1 MNLNDQAELKS
12 VNPGEEVSDE
22 ASDEASDE
30 VIADAPKEDSPAE
43 EILDEDTAV
52 EGISDENIP
61 DDESEAD
68 ASGNATSDDVS
79 SDDAPSDDVSSD
91 DMSSDDV
98 SSDDA
103 SSDDASSD
111 GMASG
116 DTVSENKASGA
127 ENAGAEGSDAD
138 EESPS
143 EETKESSEDKN
154 DDKIKVITHDED
166 KKYKVNRN
174 NLKAQTESERLR
186 REARRK
192 RRIRQQ
198 VLAYA
203 VLVAFV
209 LVIGLGIF
217 FGVRKIIK
225 VSGEKKAAAEA
236 EALLE
241 QQRIEEEAAAVTE
254 ETAVVEEPVY
264 TVEDLGQTPIEQLD
278 EAIHL
283 TIDPM
288 TLEEKIQGIMFVTP
302 ESLTGV
308 DRVLVAGDGTAKAL
322 EEFCPGGI
330 IYSARNVN
338 SSEQFV
344 QMLEKTPSLAKYPI
358 FFCTS
363 ETGLNESGLVG
374 CGLISGAM
382 SPKDAAAT
390 ASVESIHSVGNAIGT
405 GLSSAGISVDFAPVC
420 DLDVVPGGT
429 QSNTTYGNDASVI
442 TPYVT
447 GMADGLSEGGVIAA
461 YKSFPSLAAS
471 SANPAAGR
479 ASCDRSLDDFRSQ
492 EFQVWL
498 SAINA
503 GAGMIQMSNVIYPSI
518 DSDML
523 PSSLS
528 EKTVTGVL
536 RDELKYEGVIISGP
550 LNDAAI
556 TAYYTSGDSAVMALK
571 AGCDVICCPS
581 DPKAAAEGILQAV
594 GSGVVSEERIND
606 ALIRLY
612 RIRYADKYE
621 ELKSQYEAKAS
632 LMGVDLTGVTY

>member
-1 MNLNDQAELKS
+1 MSKHKKNRKKNPNQSNPAELTTVYPQSETDEAAEDITEEEAGKMPEDLAEDAAEAS
-12 VNPGEEVSDE
+12 EAAMEEVSEEVTAVSSEE
-22 ASDEASDE
+22 AVEEPLQDQSEEAVEEPLQEQSE
-30 VIADAPKEDSPAE
+30 ETSEETTEETAE
-43 EILDEDTAV
+43 EVKAEDASEESSSETTEDET
-52 EGISDENIP
+52 SDNA
-61 DDESEAD
+61 DESE
-68 ASGNATSDDVS
+68 
-79 SDDAPSDDVSSD
+79 
-91 DMSSDDV
+91 
-98 SSDDA
+98 
-103 SSDDASSD
+103 
-111 GMASG
+111 
-116 DTVSENKASGA
+116 EK
-127 ENAGAEGSDAD
+127 
-138 EESPS
+138 
-143 EETKESSEDKN
+143 EETDETAEEKSDE
-154 DDKIKVITHDED
+154 KIKVITHDEE

-174 NLKAQTESERLR
+174 NLKAQTESERIR

-198 VLAYA
+198 VLAYSFL
-203 VLVAFV
+203 VLFV
-209 LVIGLGIF
+209 LVVGLGIF
-217 FGVRKIIK
+217 LGVRKIVHI
-225 VSGEKKAAAEA
+225 SSEKKAAAEA

-241 QQRIEEEAAAVTE
+241 QQRIEEEEAAAQE
-254 ETAVVEEPVY
+254 EALVSEAPVY
-264 TVEDLGQTPIEQLD
+264 TVEDLGATPQEQLD
-278 EAIHL
+278 ETIHL
-283 TIDPM
+283 TIDSM
-288 TLEEKIQGIMFVTP
+288 TLEEKVQGIMFVTP

-330 IYSARNVN
+330 IYSAKNVN
-338 SSEQFV
+338 SSEQFI

-358 FFCTS
+358 FYCTS

-374 CGLISGAM
+374 CGQITGAM
-382 SPKDAAAT
+382 APRDAAAT
-390 ASVESIHSVGNAIGT
+390 GSVESIVSVGTSIGT
-405 GLSSAGISVDFAPVC
+405 GLSGAGIDVDFAPVC

-461 YKSFPSLAAS
+461 YRYFPSLAAS
-471 SANPAAGR
+471 SQNPAAGR
-479 ASCDRSLDDFRSQ
+479 ATCDRSLDDFRSQ

-536 RDELKYEGVIISGP
+536 RDELKYDGVIISGP

-581 DPKAAAEGILQAV
+581 DPKAAADGIVQAV

-612 RIRYADKYE
+612 RIRYADKYD

-632 LMGVDLTGVTY
+632 LMGVDLSGVTY